1 MAKAKKGNF
10 LFDRLM
16 PMVYGIGAS
25 IVIVGAMFKIMH
37 WDGADTMLIVGLST
51 EAVIFFLSAFQ
62 PQSHEVDWA
71 RVYPQL
77 ADDNYELKANNTGLT
92 AKLDDML
99 ADANVTPEAIGNLGM
114 GLNRLSQTAGQ
125 MSDLTDAT
133 VATKEYATKVR
144 TAAGSLEKING
155 AYAETVDAMKQ
166 MTGASANA
174 KEYHLQVQ
182 NMTKNLG
189 ALNAVYE
196 MELQDANNHL
206 KSLNKFYGSL
216 SSAMENLTDASRDTE
231 QFKAEVAGL
240 TKNLHALNNVYGN
253 MLNAMRA

>member
-1 MAKAKKGNF
+1 
-10 LFDRLM
+10 
-16 PMVYGIGAS
+16 
-25 IVIVGAMFKIMH
+25 
-37 WDGADTMLIVGLST
+37 
-51 EAVIFFLSAFQ
+51 
-62 PQSHEVDWA
+62 
-71 RVYPQL
+71 
-77 ADDNYELKANNTGLT
+77 
-92 AKLDDML
+92 ML

-144 TAAGSLEKING
+144 SAAGSLEKING

-166 MTGASANA
+166 MTSASANA

-231 QFKAEVAGL
+231 QFKVEVAGL

>member
-1 MAKAKKGNF
+1 
-10 LFDRLM
+10 
-16 PMVYGIGAS
+16 MVYGIGAS
-25 IVIVGAMFKIMH
+25 IVIIGAMFKIMH

-51 EAVIFFLSAFQ
+51 EAFIFFISAFQ
-62 PQSHEVDWA
+62 PQHHELDWA

-77 ADDNYELKANNTGLT
+77 ADDNYEVKANNTGLT
-92 AKLDDML
+92 ARLDDML

-125 MSDLTDAT
+125 MSDLGEAT
-133 VATKEYATKVR
+133 VATKEYTTKVR
-144 TAAGSLEKING
+144 SAAVSLERISG
-155 AYAETVDAMKQ
+155 AYAETVDAIQQ
-166 MTGASANA
+166 MANA
-174 KEYHLQVQ
+174 SSHANEYHLQVQ

-231 QFKAEVAGL
+231 QFKVEVAGL